1 MTKNLT
7 QTEQVI
13 TEWGRLET
21 RGRLR
26 IYLVP
31 IDQNFLKIKN
41 NPPLDSVLIIFP
53 ADKLTSRS
61 AYKTTVDSGDVRARD
76 TAIATFRLWP
86 RTKQNNANSE
96 VCFFSVQNKTALTRF
111 TFSAQN
117 KRNANS
123 EVGVFSVGVRP
134 QLQTHPPL
142 LDRAAAPASQKCM

>member
-53 ADKLTSRS
+53 AVKLTSRS

-96 VCFFSVQNKTALTRF
+96 VCFFFCTKQNR
-111 TFSAQN
+111 
-117 KRNANS
+117 AN
-123 EVGVFSVGVRP
+123 
-134 QLQTHPPL
+134 
-142 LDRAAAPASQKCM
+142 